1 MADWVLAE
9 KQSKNPEIPRFVP
22 DHIKTKMICRN
33 AIQKI
38 LFVTKYVLDWCKN
51 QEMCYKIILGNSEC

>member
-1 MADWVLAE
+1 
-9 KQSKNPEIPRFVP
+9 
-22 DHIKTKMICRN
+22 MICRN